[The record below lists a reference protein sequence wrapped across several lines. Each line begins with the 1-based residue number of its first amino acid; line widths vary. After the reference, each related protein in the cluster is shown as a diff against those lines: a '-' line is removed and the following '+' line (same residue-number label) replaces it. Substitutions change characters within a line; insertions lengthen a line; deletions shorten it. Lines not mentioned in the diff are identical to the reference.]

1 MVEEGVLDGVDAI
14 FGLHVTSRIESG
26 TLGYR
31 PGAQLASTDGLRIVV
46 RGKQTHAAYPWLGID
61 PIVIASQI
69 VLALQTI
76 PSRQLNVT
84 VAPAVITIGKIHGG
98 VRNNIIPETVEMLGT
113 IRTLDD
119 AMRRDIR
126 QRIERTAVSI
136 AESAGGAAEVEIT
149 RGYPVTFNDP
159 ELTARMV
166 PTLRQ
171 TAGPERLTE
180 ILPVLGAEDFAF
192 YQQKVPGLFFYVGV
206 RPKGISAAE
215 AAPNHSPYFFVDE
228 SGLGLGVRALSGL
241 AVDFLHQARS

>member
-1 MVEEGVLDGVDAI
+1 MVEEGVLAGVEAI
-14 FGLHVTSRIESG
+14 FGLHVTSRLESG

-119 AMRRDIR
+119 AMRRDIHL
-126 QRIERTAVSI
+126 RIERTAVSI
-136 AESAGGAAEVEIT
+136 AGSVGGAAEVEIT

-159 ELTARMV
+159 DLTARMV
-166 PTLRQ
+166 PTLRRA
-171 TAGPERLTE
+171 AGQDRLAE
-180 ILPVLGAEDFAF
+180 ISPVLGGEDFAF
-192 YQQKVPGLFFYVGV
+192 YQQKVQGLFFYVGV

-215 AAPNHSPYFFVDE
+215 AAPNHSPKFFVDE
-228 SGLGLGVRALSGL
+228 SGLGLGLRALAGL
-241 AVDFLHQARS
+241 AVDFLHQATS